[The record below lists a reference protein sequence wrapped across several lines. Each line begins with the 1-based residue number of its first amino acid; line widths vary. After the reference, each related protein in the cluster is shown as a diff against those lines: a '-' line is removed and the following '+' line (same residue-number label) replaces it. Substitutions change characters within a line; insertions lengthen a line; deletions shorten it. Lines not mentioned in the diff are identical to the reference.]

1 MPIKSKSQFKFMQ
14 AAAHDPELTKKVGIK
29 SNTAKEMVSDNVGD
43 TAYKTLPVEFSR
55 LKKKMKESK

>member
-1 MPIKSKSQFKFMQ
+1 MQ